1 MDDNTQTPQTSVFHY
16 DEVGFPYV
24 DVMPEN
30 AFKCRH
36 WLEFYRLKERKRK
49 HTLDNI
55 EINEGCFYLIKATRS
70 ERWYVREITQFT
82 EPQSL
87 TDKIREENIFL
98 LYTEEIAE
106 SIRSDVESSGLSY
119 HKFLVRAEAAMMEEV
134 VKRESYYDTGKVT
147 NLSIQRDKI
156 NQIKKYR

>member
-1 MDDNTQTPQTSVFHY
+1 MDSNTQEPQASVFCY

-24 DVMPEN
+24 DVPPDN
-30 AFKCRH
+30 SFKCRH

-55 EINEGCFYLIKATRS
+55 EINDGCFYLIKATRS

-82 EPQSL
+82 DPQSL
-87 TDKIREENIFL
+87 TDKIREGGILL

-106 SIRSDVESSGLSY
+106 SIREDVEGSGLSY
-119 HKFLVRAEAAMMEEV
+119 YKFLERADASMKEEM
-134 VKRESYYDTGKVT
+134 VKRDNYYDTGKVT
-147 NLSIQRDKI
+147 NLGMQKDKI